1 MVALA
6 RHGAGWAQPQVKQGC
21 LGRRPRAGAPQI
33 AEVRGQY
40 EQADGGNTMA
50 HLPRAFHR
58 EATDGSYTYLA
69 IEALV
74 VADERSP
81 QVAHFHSAR
90 KRMSAA

>member
-1 MVALA
+1 
-6 RHGAGWAQPQVKQGC
+6 
-21 LGRRPRAGAPQI
+21 
-33 AEVRGQY
+33 
-40 EQADGGNTMA
+40 MA